1 MFLKLERP
9 SWVSATTFDD
19 VCDGRQLD
27 NECDDD
33 CPKRFDT
40 VLLSGMPQN

>member
-27 NECDDD
+27 NECDDAKTALRD
-33 CPKRFDT
+33 
-40 VLLSGMPQN
+40 LILSF